1 MIVELIF
8 REGDEQLHPEPFES
22 GGDILPLPH
31 TGDHVQL
38 GGNIYTVL
46 GRTFTYTE
54 PEHDAPIRPPSVR
67 VMIDCRRVP
76 SSGRD

>member
-8 REGDEQLHPEPFES
+8 REGGEPLHAEPFES

-31 TGDHVQL
+31 AGDHL
-38 GGNIYTVL
+38 RFGENIYSIVN
-46 GRTFTYTE
+46 RTFSYME

-67 VMIDCRRVP
+67 VVIDCRRAA
-76 SSGRD
+76 GA